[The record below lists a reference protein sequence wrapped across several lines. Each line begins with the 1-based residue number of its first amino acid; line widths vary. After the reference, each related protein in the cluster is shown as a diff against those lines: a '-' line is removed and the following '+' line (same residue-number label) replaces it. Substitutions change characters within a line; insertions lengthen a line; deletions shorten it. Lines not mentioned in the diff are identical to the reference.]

1 MGRKGKSPWVY
12 RGRQKSWLLPK
23 VLLYI
28 YDQDVINMMPGK
40 MNSREM
46 KRMMAQMGIKSTDMP
61 DVKTV
66 ILKGSTKD
74 YIISDAQVMMIE
86 AQGQKTF
93 QIIGNMKE
101 MQKSETTAPQAP
113 QFPDE
118 DIKIVMEQAGVTKDA
133 AIDAL
138 KKAGGEPAKA
148 IMDLLQ
154 Q

>member
-1 MGRKGKSPWVY
+1 MIPGR
-12 RGRQKSWLLPK
+12 
-23 VLLYI
+23 
-28 YDQDVINMMPGK
+28 

-66 ILKGSTKD
+66 ILKGATKD
-74 YIISDAQVMMIE
+74 YVINDAQVMVIE

-93 QIIGNMKE
+93 QIMGNMKE
-101 MQKSETTAPQAP
+101 MPKADSAVPSATA
-113 QFPDE
+113 FPE
-118 DIKIVMEQAGVTKDA
+118 DDVKLVMEQAGVTRDVA
-133 AIDAL
+133 VESL

-154 Q
+154 K